1 MPSRF
6 FCQRCDRDATDTCLM
21 TGHQVCD
28 KTSMVLKRI
37 QEAKQQA
44 QAQFEREAAML
55 KDLTDTLDN
64 IKTAV
69 TNKGGLT
76 SRLHRELDELKN
88 QKQALD
94 KVIMGFPL
102 VCQPAG
108 PWAWRAG

>member
-1 MPSRF
+1 
-6 FCQRCDRDATDTCLM
+6 M

-55 KDLTDTLDN
+55 KDLTDTLDS

-76 SRLHRELDELKN
+76 SRLHRELDELKS

-94 KVIMGFPL
+94 KVGAARAPL
-102 VCQPAG
+102 GLPAHATEQ
-108 PWAWRAG
+108 WASCAAGATR